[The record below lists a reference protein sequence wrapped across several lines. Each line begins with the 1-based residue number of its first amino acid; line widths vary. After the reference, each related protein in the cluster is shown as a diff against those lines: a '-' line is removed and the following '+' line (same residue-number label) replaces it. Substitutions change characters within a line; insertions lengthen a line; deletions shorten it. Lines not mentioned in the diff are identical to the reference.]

1 MLLNYDFLEFENGK
15 TENRTRDYSLTKA
28 IDKELE
34 AKRLAKRTRA
44 RVKVKEGLS
53 LRNTID
59 AFCEE
64 LSRLKNAKDTKDT
77 TIEGSTIESARL
89 GSILKKIK
97 SGLPFGTI
105 SASRSFKEAFIKDFN
120 DDQRKLLMTAYK
132 SGLTPNKN
140 DKITKLYLAQ
150 MKENHTQSIKVKD
163 FFIPQGKVLP
173 EYEKLATEI
182 YDILTSKLGE
192 SYVDKFLDSNATM
205 KDFMSSDK
213 FVKKYRYTRKD
224 NIKRTQELKKLLD
237 AKRHFLGYFQV
248 TGYWKENTDDA
259 LLPDKEVSFFV
270 FAHQPFSLSFDLAS
284 ELLLLGRHFDQEAI
298 CYCENAIV
306 LKDDKFQVELVSALP
321 NDIGEVWAT
330 FDNITFS
337 VPSQLPNAL
346 TKLRDQVYTFFKKN
360 PEKDKYGV
368 TFEDIVTKSKIT
380 AMKLPIGYGERLGID
395 DLVKASIKGRQTS
408 SRHNGYQKLFF
419 ADEIEAWERKAIFD
433 REKLNC
439 LASKSYRRSYNHNI
453 KVRKVVNAMLKGKK
467 VSRTLIAKV
476 LANTIDTDAGYC
488 FISPTDLAV
497 QLDNISPRLSKSIVT
512 AIEQAEGFRLT
523 YALIDKV
530 SYNSLHNILSFIF
543 DIDNPL
549 SDQAFQQLV
558 VEVPREALKNVKLP
572 QIKNVLTAQI
582 FEGAYHFRG
591 NDYKYQYQTAPE
603 LLDMFE

>member
-53 LRNTID
+53 LRATLD
-59 AFCEE
+59 AFGDE
-64 LSRLKNAKDTKDT
+64 LSRLKNAKDT
-77 TIEGSTIESARL
+77 TIKGSTIEATSL
-89 GSILKKIK
+89 GNILKKIQ

-105 SASRSFKEAFIKDFN
+105 SATRHFKDAFVKDF
-120 DDQRKLLMTAYK
+120 DDEQRQLLMNAYK
-132 SGLTPNKN
+132 SGLTPSKN

-150 MKENHTQSIKVKD
+150 VGGKTTQPIKVKD
-163 FFIPQGKVLP
+163 FFMPQGKVST
-173 EYEKLATEI
+173 EYADLVGEI
-182 YDILTSKLGE
+182 YEILVSVLGDDYMSK
-192 SYVDKFLDSNATM
+192 YLDSKATM
-205 KDFMSSDK
+205 RDFMSSDK
-213 FVKKYRYTRKD
+213 FVKRYRYTQKD

-237 AKRHFLGYFQV
+237 KKRHFLGYLQV
-248 TGYWKENTDDA
+248 TGFWKENTNDA

-270 FAHQPFSLSFDLAS
+270 FSHQPFSLSFDLAS

-306 LKDDKFQVELVSALP
+306 LKDDRYQVELVSCLP
-321 NDIGEVWAT
+321 NSIGDVWAT

-337 VPSQLPNAL
+337 TPSQLPNSL
-346 TKLRDQVYTFFKKN
+346 TKLRDQVYTFFEKN

-368 TFEDIVTKSKIT
+368 AFEELVVKSKIT
-380 AMKLPIGYGERLGID
+380 AMKLPLGFGDRLD
-395 DLVKASIKGRQTS
+395 VANYVKASIIARQSS
-408 SRHNGYQKLFF
+408 SRYNGHQKLFF
-419 ADEIEAWERKAIFD
+419 ADEIENWERQGIFR
-433 REKLNC
+433 REKLKC
-439 LASKSYRRSYNHNI
+439 ITSKSYRQSYNHNI
-453 KVRKVVNAMLKGKK
+453 KVRKLVNAMLKGKK

-488 FISPTDLAV
+488 FISPTDLAT
-497 QLDNISPRLSKSIVT
+497 QLGNISPRVSKSIVT
-512 AIEQAEGFRLT
+512 AIEQAEGVRLN

-530 SYNSLHNILSFIF
+530 TYNSLHNTLSFIF

-549 SDQAFQQLV
+549 SDQSLDQLV
-558 VEVPREALKNVKLP
+558 IEVPREALKNVKLP

-582 FEGAYHFRG
+582 FDGAYHFRG
-591 NDYKYQYQTAPE
+591 NDYKYQY
-603 LLDMFE
+603 

>member
-64 LSRLKNAKDTKDT
+64 FSRLKNAKDT
-77 TIEGSTIESARL
+77 TIKGSTIEGARL

-105 SASRSFKEAFIKDFN
+105 SAFRPFKDAFIKDFD

-150 MKENHTQSIKVKD
+150 VKENPTQSIKVRD
-163 FFIPQGKVLP
+163 FFFPQGKVFP
-173 EYEKLATEI
+173 YYDKLSIEI
-182 YDILTSKLGE
+182 YNILSKELGE
-192 SYVDKFLDSNATM
+192 NFIDKFIDSNATM
-205 KDFMSSDK
+205 RDLMSSDK
-213 FVKKYRYTRKD
+213 FVKKYRYTRKE
-224 NIKRTQELKKLLD
+224 NMARTQELKKLLD
-237 AKRHFLGYFQV
+237 QKRHFCGYFQV
-248 TGYWKENTDDA
+248 TGFWKENTNDA
-259 LLPDKEVSFFV
+259 LFPDKEVSFFV
-270 FAHQPFSLSFDLAS
+270 FSHQPFSLSFDLAS
-284 ELLLLGRHFDQEAI
+284 ELLLLGRYFNQEAI

-306 LKDDKFQVELVSALP
+306 LKDDKYQVELVSTLP
-321 NDIGEVWAT
+321 DTIGEVWAT
-330 FDNITFS
+330 FDNISFS

-360 PEKDKYGV
+360 PEKDEYGV
-368 TFEDIVTKSKIT
+368 AFENLVVKTKIT
-380 AMKLPIGYGERLGID
+380 AMKLPIDYGDRLDIAN
-395 DLVKASIKGRQTS
+395 LVKSSIRAKQS
-408 SRHNGYQKLFF
+408 CSRANGYQTLFF
-419 ADEIEAWERKAIFD
+419 ANEIEDWERKAVKD
-433 REKLNC
+433 REKLKY
-439 LASKSYRRSYNHNI
+439 LTSKSYRQSYNHNI
-453 KVRKVVNAMLKGKK
+453 KVRKVVNAMLQGKE
-467 VSRTLIAKV
+467 VSKTLIAKV
-476 LANTIDTDAGYC
+476 LAKTIDTDAGYC
-488 FISPTDLAV
+488 FISPTDLAT
-497 QLDNISPRLSKSIVT
+497 QLANISPRLSKSIVT
-512 AIEQAEGFRLT
+512 AIEQAEGIRLN
-523 YALIDKV
+523 YALIDKIT
-530 SYNSLHNILSFIF
+530 YNSLHNILSFIF

-549 SDQAFQQLV
+549 SDQEFQQLV
-558 VEVPREALKNVKLP
+558 IEVPREVLKNVKLP

-582 FEGAYHFRG
+582 FDGAYHFRG